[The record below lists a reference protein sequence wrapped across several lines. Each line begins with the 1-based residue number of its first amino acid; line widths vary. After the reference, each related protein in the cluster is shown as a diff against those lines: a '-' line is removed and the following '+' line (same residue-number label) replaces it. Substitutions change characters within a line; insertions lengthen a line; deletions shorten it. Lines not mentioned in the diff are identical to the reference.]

1 LERIQVIRGMRD
13 IFPEQA
19 RWWRRMESQL
29 AAFLDLYGYGEIRTP
44 LIEQTGLFKRSIG
57 EQTDIVEKEMYTFTD
72 RDGASL
78 TLRPE
83 GTASVIRSYIETSL
97 WQTEPVSRLFYLGPM
112 FRHERPQKGRYRQFS
127 QLGVELIGAAQPAAD
142 VEMIDI
148 MVNGMAAIGLIDTSL
163 ELNSMGC
170 PLCRPA
176 YREKLITYLEEH
188 AENLC
193 QDCRRRM
200 KTNPLRVL
208 DCKVEGCK
216 QIAGQAPRMLDS
228 LCTECAEHFALVRRG
243 IESIEIPYNLNH
255 RMVRGLDYYSRT
267 TFELLAPGLGSQNA
281 VAGGGRYDGL
291 VEHLGGPSIPA
302 VGFAAGLDR
311 ILLRLLETIA
321 NPQRQQPVF
330 VVSRGEQAWLSGLG
344 VLRALRSAGISAESD
359 ARQGSM
365 KAQMKRADKAG
376 ARFVILLGED
386 EIERGVLTIKD
397 MAAAADSPDK
407 QFEIQTG
414 NVVEE
419 LVSRLAAD
427 ATREAPQ

>member
-1 LERIQVIRGMRD
+1 MERIQVIRGMRD